1 MANKPSDET
10 TKPPAEPLIEPDRR
24 RFIKLASCALGGGMG
39 AAILVPALR
48 VLGDPT
54 NRTIVT
60 TPSDPIDVGSLE
72 RLVVGAAPIKLDVVA
87 PVIRDAWNASENVSL
102 GAAWVQRQAGDKI
115 VALSSIC
122 PHLGCAIGWSDKKGV
137 FQCPCPPLQRRSRLV
152 FRNGQRIHVAN
163 ATLVEVAR
171 SGMVNRMGA
180 PPKII
185 RRKGQHTQRA
195 ANELIASAGWPKRSV
210 ATIVLDDEHADQKAT
225 RRQAQR

>member
-102 GAAWVQRQAGDKI
+102 GAAWVQRQAGDKV

-137 FQCPCPPLQRRSRLV
+137 FQCPCHESFFEPNGERTTGPSPRGMDPLPIEVVGGRLKLRWV
-152 FRNGQRIHVAN
+152 TYRQG
-163 ATLVEVAR
+163 T
-171 SGMVNRMGA
+171 
-180 PPKII
+180 
-185 RRKGQHTQRA
+185 
-195 ANELIASAGWPKRSV
+195 
-210 ATIVLDDEHADQKAT
+210 AT
-225 RRQAQR
+225 RTPV

>member
-137 FQCPCPPLQRRSRLV
+137 FQCPCHESFFEPNGERTTGPSPRGMDPLPIEVVGGRLKLRWV
-152 FRNGQRIHVAN
+152 TYRQGTAAR
-163 ATLVEVAR
+163 TLV
-171 SGMVNRMGA
+171 
-180 PPKII
+180 
-185 RRKGQHTQRA
+185 
-195 ANELIASAGWPKRSV
+195 
-210 ATIVLDDEHADQKAT
+210 
-225 RRQAQR
+225 